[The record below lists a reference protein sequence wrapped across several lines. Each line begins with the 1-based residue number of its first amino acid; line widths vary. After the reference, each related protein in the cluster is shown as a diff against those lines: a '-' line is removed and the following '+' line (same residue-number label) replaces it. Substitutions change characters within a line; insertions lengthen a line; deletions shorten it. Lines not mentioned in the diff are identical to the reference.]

1 MLCISLI
8 LRIFAPSNEDNSMTE
23 IAKRIDSTNEGQI
36 LFISDFSDINDNEK
50 VVSRALSVEEKRG
63 KIVRLANGVYLRPK
77 NTRFG
82 IVYPS
87 IDEMVLAIAQRD
99 KVQVQP
105 SGVTALN
112 KLGLSTQVPTKYTY
126 LTSGS
131 GRVLILGNRTIE
143 LKRSVPKNFAFKT
156 VLAALLVQALRTLG
170 QKNVGEQE
178 LSTIRK
184 LVRDEERKDL
194 FVQDLTLMPVWMR
207 KMITNMI
214 NNEHYGTLDKSH

>member
-1 MLCISLI
+1 M
-8 LRIFAPSNEDNSMTE
+8 AE
-23 IAKRIDSTNEGQI
+23 IAKRIYLANEGQI
-36 LFISDFSDINDNEK
+36 LFNSDFSDINDNEK
-50 VVSRALSVEEKRG
+50 VVSRALSAEERKG
-63 KIVRLANGVYLRPK
+63 NIVRLANGIYLRPK

-87 IDEMVLAIAQRD
+87 IDEMVMAIAQRD

-131 GRVLILGNRTIE
+131 GRVLTLGNRTVE
-143 LKRSVPKNFAFKT
+143 LKRSVPKNFAYKT

-170 QKNVGEQE
+170 QKNIGNQE
-178 LSTIRK
+178 LSIIRK
-184 LVRDEERKDL
+184 LVDKEKHKDL
-194 FVQDLTLMPVWMR
+194 FIQDLSLMPAWMR
-207 KMITNMI
+207 KLIMNII
-214 NNEHYGTLDKSH
+214 DKNEHYDTLVKSH

>member
-1 MLCISLI
+1 
-8 LRIFAPSNEDNSMTE
+8 MTE
-23 IAKRIDSTNEGQI
+23 IVKRIESTNEGKI

-50 VVSRALSVEEKRG
+50 VVSRALSVEEKKG
-63 KIVRLANGVYLRPK
+63 KIVRLAKGVYLRPK

-87 IDEMVLAIAQRD
+87 IDEMVRAIAQRD

-131 GRVLILGNRTIE
+131 GRILTLGNRTVE

-156 VLAALLVQALRTLG
+156 VLAALLVQALRALG
-170 QKNVGEQE
+170 QKNIGEQE

-184 LVRDEERKDL
+184 LIKKEERKDL
-194 FVQDLTLMPVWMR
+194 FELDFTLMPSWMR
-207 KMITNMI
+207 KMLMNVL
-214 NNEHYGTLDKSH
+214 NNIEHDTLDKSHRG

>member
-1 MLCISLI
+1 MSLI
-8 LRIFAPSNEDNSMTE
+8 LCMFAPTNADNSMTE
-23 IAKRIDSTNEGQI
+23 IVKRIDSTHEGQI

-87 IDEMVLAIAQRD
+87 IDEMVTAIAQRD

-156 VLAALLVQALRTLG
+156 ALAALLVQALRTLG
-170 QKNVGEQE
+170 QKNIGEQE
-178 LSTIRK
+178 LSTLRK
-184 LVRDEERKDL
+184 LIRNEKRKDL
-194 FVQDLTLMPVWMR
+194 FVKDTALMPAWMR
-207 KMITNMI
+207 IMITNMI
-214 NNEHYGTLDKSH
+214 NNEHYDTLDKSR

>member
-1 MLCISLI
+1 MSPILCI
-8 LRIFAPSNEDNSMTE
+8 FAQLKKGFTMTE
-23 IAKRIDSTNEGQI
+23 IAKRIDKACEGQI

-50 VVSRALSVEEKRG
+50 VVSRALSAEERKG
-63 KIVRLANGVYLRPK
+63 TVVRLANGVYLRPK

-87 IDEMVLAIAQRD
+87 IDEMVAAIAQRD

-105 SGVTALN
+105 SGATALN

-131 GRVLILGNRTIE
+131 GRILTLGNRTVE

-156 VLAALLVQALRTLG
+156 ALAALLVQALRALG
-170 QKNVGEQE
+170 QNNIGEQE
-178 LSTIRK
+178 LSMIRK
-184 LVRDEERKDL
+184 LVRDEKHKDL
-194 FVQDLTLMPVWMR
+194 FAQDLSLMPAWMR
-207 KMITNMI
+207 KMIANIIDTNVQ
-214 NNEHYGTLDKSH
+214 YDTLDKSH